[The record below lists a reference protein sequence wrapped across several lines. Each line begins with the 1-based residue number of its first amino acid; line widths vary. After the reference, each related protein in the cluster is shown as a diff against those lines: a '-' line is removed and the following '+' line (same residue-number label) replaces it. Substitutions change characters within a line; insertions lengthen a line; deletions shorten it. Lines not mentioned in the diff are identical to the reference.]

1 MTALAPDRGTR
12 GTTALEAGFPVAE
25 ISALAERESW
35 RKEINRPL
43 YHIHKWW
50 ATRLGSVFRGIT
62 LGALTEAGSDIW
74 EGFYKTHNLKD
85 KVVLDPFMGS
95 GTTLGEA
102 LKLGARAIGCD
113 INPVS
118 TFMVRQALTAVEEAK
133 LRRAFAMLEAEVAP
147 EIRRYYQTRD
157 PLTGRGIPVLYYFW
171 CKTVTTPAGDIVPL
185 FSRYVFAQH
194 ACPTKKPDAWT
205 VCSNCWDIFQSRYDS
220 AWAVCPHCGSEFNPL
235 DGPAKGQYV
244 RARDGSRHKIRDLLP
259 KDGSPPSHRLYAVLA
274 LRPDGRKIYLA
285 AKPVDHA
292 LYAEASAR
300 LEEED
305 LPLPTLAVR
314 PGHNTDQARNYN
326 YTRWRDFFNARQLL
340 CLGLLL
346 RQILKI
352 EDEPVQEQMLC
363 LFSSTLEFNNLFC
376 SYKGEGTGAVRHMFS
391 NHILKPERVPV
402 ENSVWGTAKS
412 SGTFSTLFESRLLRA
427 KRYLKQPFEL
437 ELRRD
442 LFGVTDEAQKLV
454 ASTALNPTCVT
465 AWEDLWR
472 DPRAVMVL
480 NGDSARLPLRD
491 ESVDAIVTDPPYF
504 DFVHYSE
511 LSDFFFAWLAPVLG
525 GRHAWMRGANCF
537 DTGEVQHRDPRAFAD
552 QLARVFS
559 ECRRVM
565 KAGAVLAFSFHH
577 SRPEGWAAIHEAVRA
592 AGLCVVAAHV
602 VHAELRVA
610 SPKAAARDPINVDAI
625 LVCRKREG
633 LHRGAPAR
641 RVSRE
646 SADGLEAVGHAG
658 RGAGRADRFVVA
670 AAQTLVEDGES
681 VTSYEEMLDRVSA
694 VFERLMRGPRTGG
707 REGAGRRGGRSGWT
721 ALGDGRREE
730 LAAGQLRPQKRDI
743 EGRDG
748 RVERLHLEDHH

>member
-1 MTALAPDRGTR
+1 MTARAPDGGTL
-12 GTTALEAGFPVAE
+12 GNTALEADFPVAE

-62 LGALTEAGSDIW
+62 LGALTKAGSDIW

-118 TFMVRQALTAVEEAK
+118 TFMVRQALTAVEESK
-133 LRRAFAMLEAEVAP
+133 LRSAFAVLEMAVAP
-147 EIRRYYQTRD
+147 EIRQYYQTRD
-157 PLTGRGIPVLYYFW
+157 PQTGQRIPVLYYFW
-171 CKTVTTPAGDIVPL
+171 CKTVTTPAGEVVPL

-205 VCSNCWDIFQSRYDS
+205 VCAGCWGIFRSRYDS
-220 AWAVCPHCGSEFNPL
+220 EWAACLHCGSEFNPL
-235 DGPAKGQYV
+235 DGPARGQYV
-244 RARDGSRHKIRDLLP
+244 RAQDGSRHKIRDLVA

-285 AKPVDHA
+285 AAPEDHA
-292 LYAEASAR
+292 LYAEAAAR
-300 LEEED
+300 LAEED
-305 LPLPTLAVR
+305 LPLPTLTVR

-346 RQILKI
+346 RHILKI

-363 LFSSTLEFNNLFC
+363 LFSSALEFNNLFC

-391 NHILKPERVPV
+391 NHILKPERVPL
-402 ENSVWGTAKS
+402 ENSVWGTAQS

-427 KRYLKQPFEL
+427 KRYLAQPFEL

-442 LFGVTDEAQKLV
+442 LFGVTDEAQKVV
-454 ASTALNPTCVT
+454 ASIALHPTCVG
-465 AWEDLWR
+465 AWDDLWR

-480 NGDSARLPLRD
+480 NGDSARLPLPD
-491 ESVDAIVTDPPYF
+491 GSVDAIVTDPPYF

-525 GRHAWMRGANCF
+525 SRHRWMRKANCF
-537 DTGEVQHRDPRAFAD
+537 DTGEVQHRDPRTFAG

-559 ECRRVM
+559 ECCRVM

-592 AGLCVVAAHV
+592 AGLGVVATHA

-610 SPKAAARDPINVDAI
+610 SPKAAARDPISVDAI
-625 LVCRKREG
+625 LVCRKRECR
-633 LHRGAPAR
+633 RGGTSAR
-641 RVSRE
+641 RVSTGNVG
-646 SADGLEAVGHAG
+646 GLVAVGHAG
-658 RGAGRADRFVVA
+658 RRGSKADRFVVA

-681 VTSYEEMLDRVSA
+681 VSSYEEMLDRVSA
-694 VFERLMRGPRTGG
+694 LYEQLMSEPRTEG
-707 REGAGRRGGRSGWT
+707 REGAGLGAGGSSSTERVRAAPSGSSGGDEDAGTNGARS
-721 ALGDGRREE
+721 EE
-730 LAAGQLRPQKRDI
+730 
-743 EGRDG
+743 
-748 RVERLHLEDHH
+748 V